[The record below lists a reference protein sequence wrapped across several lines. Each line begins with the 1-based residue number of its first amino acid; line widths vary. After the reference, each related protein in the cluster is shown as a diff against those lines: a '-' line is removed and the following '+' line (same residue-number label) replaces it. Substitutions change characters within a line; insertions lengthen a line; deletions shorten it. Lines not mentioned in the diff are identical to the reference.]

1 MTGRDDPLGRLYIK
15 TCLIRYSMKEIETYI
30 VNPKIEEYLRS
41 LETVQDE
48 VLKEMEILG
57 EERGFPIIG
66 PLVGRLIY
74 QLAVII
80 GAKRVLDMGS
90 GFGYS
95 AYWFAKAVGDGG
107 HVVFAELS
115 EKNTR
120 LAKEFFRRGDVDKR
134 VDIHTG
140 DALEILEEMDGVFDI
155 IFNDIDKEFYPL
167 VVDRAYKKL
176 RPGGL
181 FITDN
186 VLWFGRVLTN
196 DLSPSTKGVKEFTRL
211 IFEENGFFTTVIPI
225 RDGVSISVKL

>member
-1 MTGRDDPLGRLYIK
+1 
-15 TCLIRYSMKEIETYI
+15 MKEIENYI
-30 VNPKIEEYLRS
+30 VNPKIEEYMRNLDPVR
-41 LETVQDE
+41 DE
-48 VLKEMEILG
+48 VLKEMEELG
-57 EERGFPIIG
+57 EGRGFPIIG

-95 AYWFAKAVGDGG
+95 AYWFAKAVGDEGR
-107 HVVFAELS
+107 VIFAELS
-115 EKNTR
+115 HQNAN
-120 LAKEFFRRGDVDKR
+120 LAKEFFRRGGVDKR
-134 VDIHTG
+134 IDIHVG
-140 DALEILEEMDGVFDI
+140 DALETLQEMNGDFDI

-167 VVDRAYKKL
+167 VVDKAYKKL

-186 VLWFGRVLTN
+186 VLWFGRILTN

-211 IFEENGFFTTVIPI
+211 LFEERGFLTTIIPI
-225 RDGVSISVKL
+225 RDGISVSVKL